1 MAYFYILLSA
11 GCSLMIVHFLK
22 ASEVEKNRTL
32 NTLTVNYLIAA
43 IVAFGTGFAKAGTV
57 TLPLQW
63 LIMIFCLV
71 VGAFFI
77 ANFIAYSKSVHL
89 NGMGVTVT
97 AMRLSLL
104 FPVLLSV
111 FYYGEYIGW
120 IKTAG
125 IILVFGSLVLLVPK
139 NNSSRIGNI
148 HAGWLLVIIFAM
160 TGVADASLKVYKE
173 EFSLQLNELQ
183 FMGIIFSAAFL
194 IGLVMCLVRKGPVFN
209 GKEIKMGILI
219 GLPNLYS
226 SVFLIYALSD
236 IDGSIAFPLVN
247 IISVGAGTALGM
259 LYWKDKVSS
268 RQWVGLAIAIISIII
283 LL

>member
-1 MAYFYILLSA
+1 
-11 GCSLMIVHFLK
+11 MIVHFLK
-22 ASEVEKNRTL
+22 ASEVENNRTL

-43 IVAFGTGFAKAGTV
+43 VVAFGTGFAKAGAS

-63 LIMIFCLV
+63 PIILFCLV
-71 VGAFFI
+71 VGSFFI
-77 ANFIAYSKSVHL
+77 GNFIAYSKSVHL

-125 IILVFGSLVLLVPK
+125 IVLIFSSLVLLVPK
-139 NNSSRIGNI
+139 NNGKRIGNI
-148 HAGWLLVIIFAM
+148 HAGWLLVMIFVM
-160 TGVADASLKVYKE
+160 TGVADASLKIYKE
-173 EFSLQLNELQ
+173 EFSLKLNELQ

-194 IGLVMCLVRKGPVFN
+194 IGLTLCLFRKRPVFN
-209 GKEIKMGILI
+209 RREFRMGALI

-226 SVFLIYALSD
+226 SVFLIYALSG

-247 IISVGAGTALGM
+247 ILSVGAGTALGM
-259 LYWKDKVSS
+259 LYWEDKVSS
-268 RQWVGLAIAIISIII
+268 RQWIGLAIAIISIII